1 LSKALTVSGRSNAS
15 ENEDS
20 RAPDAGDNTF
30 HKEALDRYDAAWKR
44 DEENVLEGYADLL
57 FLSGEQWDGD
67 IKAARELD
75 SRPVL
80 TVNRLP
86 QFVRQITGDIRQR
99 RATAKVVPVDSRGD
113 VETARI
119 REGMHRYIENRSSA
133 QAVYFQGVDQ
143 QVAAGRG
150 AWRVTTEYA
159 SETTFEQE
167 IRIEPIED
175 GLAVLVD
182 PDALQPAKADAD
194 FIFVGVDLSIAK
206 FKKKYPDAQVSD
218 MGGGEVRAF
227 QGWFGEDYVRVAEY
241 FYKEPVKRTL
251 LVGNGQ
257 VMDLTGAEP
266 ERLAAAHAAVAQAKA
281 QGLPG
286 DVRIEEREG
295 FRVMRALISGA
306 EVLEE
311 PKPVP
316 GPHIPIVV
324 CDGEEM
330 RIGRRIIRHG
340 AVRHAR
346 DPQRMYNYYV
356 SAQTETVALQPKA
369 PWLGTERNF
378 EEFQDEWERANLEN
392 RPYLRY
398 TPDATNGNQAP
409 QRVQPAVTSQG
420 ITEGLQ
426 IAAMDLQATTGI
438 YNASL
443 GAQSNETSGKAIR
456 ARQTEGD
463 TGTFVYVEKAG
474 QAIEHTHRIISGM
487 IAHVYDTTRSMRIVG
502 NDGDEQLVEVNKP
515 AGIEE
520 DGKADAAHD
529 LTVDAYDIVFAMGPS
544 YNTQRQ
550 EASEGMIA
558 FLQAAPQI
566 TPLVIDLV
574 AKMQDW
580 PLADEIRERLESTLP
595 PEIRA
600 KIAEKNGE
608 PPPEPPPPGP
618 AEQVAMMEQE
628 AAMATAKATAIK
640 ADAEVRKA
648 ELELRRVELEAQKLE
663 LEAATIEGQHSLT
676 MAQQLEQQN
685 AAELEAM
692 TSHKAAEETRREVE
706 VMEPSDIDRVVG
718 LEQGIG
724 GIPEATAVAVAQG
737 IMPAFE
743 ALLEGMATLGGAIQQ
758 LTALASAETEVVRD
772 PATNKVLG
780 ARKRLPAPETL
791 N

>member
-1 LSKALTVSGRSNAS
+1 MAQALTVSGAQYAS
-15 ENEDS
+15 GDDDS
-20 RAPDAGDNTF
+20 RAKDTDSEGTF

-57 FLSGEQWDGD
+57 FLSGEQWDGKVKD
-67 IKAARELD
+67 QRELD
-75 SRPVL
+75 GRPCL

-86 QFVRQITGDIRQR
+86 QFCRQITGDIRQR
-99 RATAKVVPVDSRGD
+99 RATVKCVPVDSRGD
-113 VETARI
+113 PDTARI

-143 QVAAGRG
+143 QVGAGRG

-182 PDALQPAKADAD
+182 PDAVQPAKADAQ
-194 FIFVGVDLSIAK
+194 FIFVGVDMSIAK
-206 FKKKYPDAQVSD
+206 FKAKYPNAATSD
-218 MGGGEVRAF
+218 VGGGDARAF
-227 QGWFGEDYVRVAEY
+227 QGWYGEDYVRVAEY
-241 FYKEPVKRTL
+241 FFKEPIERTL
-251 LVGNGQ
+251 LVGAGK
-257 VMDLTGAEP
+257 VMDLTGAGP
-266 ERLAAAHAAVAQAKA
+266 EKLAQAEQMVGLAA
-281 QGLPG
+281 
-286 DVRIEEREG
+286 DEG
-295 FRVMRALISGA
+295 VELKLEKRAGYKVKRALISGC

-311 PKPVP
+311 PKDVP

-330 RIGRRIIRHG
+330 RIGRKIIRHG

-346 DPQRMYNYYV
+346 DPQRAYNYFV

-369 PWLGTERNF
+369 PWLGTETNF
-378 EEFQDEWERANLEN
+378 EEFTDEWEAANQEN
-392 RPYLRY
+392 RPFLRY
-398 TPDATNGNQAP
+398 TPDAKNGNAAP
-409 QRVQPAVTSQG
+409 QRIQAPVNSSG
-420 ITEGLQ
+420 IAEGLL
-426 IAAMDLQATTGI
+426 IAQQDLQATTGI

-456 ARQTEGD
+456 ARQSEGD

-474 QAIEHTHRIISGM
+474 QAIEHTHRIVSGM
-487 IAHVYDTTRSMRIVG
+487 IPHVYDTTRTMRIVG
-502 NDGDEQLVEVNKP
+502 NDGDEELVEVNKP
-515 AGIEE
+515 AGIAQEGEE
-520 DGKADAAHD
+520 PEALHD

-550 EASEGMIA
+550 EASEGMLA
-558 FLQAAPQI
+558 FLQAAPDV

-600 KIAEKNGE
+600 RIAEKNGE

-618 AEQVAMMEQE
+618 AEQVAMMTQE
-628 AAMATAKATAIK
+628 AEMAKAQAALATAKAGVIK
-640 ADAEVRKA
+640 AQAEIRKA
-648 ELELRRVELEAQKLE
+648 ELDAQRLE
-663 LEAATIEGQHSLT
+663 LEGVALEGQHSLA
-676 MAQQLEQQN
+676 MAQQLEQHN
-685 AAELEAM
+685 AAELEAE
-692 TSHKAAEETRREVE
+692 TSRKAAEDQRRETE
-706 VMEPSDIDRVVG
+706 AMPPSDIDRVAG
-718 LEQGIG
+718 LEEGLM

-743 ALLEGMATLGGAIQQ
+743 ALIEQMQQLGGALSQ
-758 LTALASAETEVVRD
+758 LTAIASAESEVVRD
-772 PATNKVLG
+772 EVTGKVVG
-780 ARKRLPAPETL
+780 GRKRLPPTV